1 LLDVLPGVAAVLGG
15 LALIVSARRASGVA
29 GGWLA
34 LMGGVWFLLGPS
46 ISLFW
51 SHATGGPLH
60 SGIGTPLGGNDRA
73 AVEFIGFFY
82 GLGALITGFSAL
94 AIGRFASRP
103 GLVDEPT
110 SAPVTTPES
119 ESESLTR
126 RQDAETQTQEPRAGH
141 VPHRCQAGQSRK
153 RVRSLPRRALI
164 RHVVAGTL
172 AGGFRSS
179 TSEAM
184 LGILR
189 EISTDYLAN
198 TSRPGRGGLSAGE
211 SSPWDPARFR
221 ARRRCGQAPRHPPAR
236 RPKTPAFEGK
246 PCGRWARYS
255 QSWQPHAAASERPA
269 WPVRTARPEVFA
281 HPGLRIRASRAPRRP
296 WRGSQSRRLAAR
308 QK

>member
-1 LLDVLPGVAAVLGG
+1 MRLARSTGAGGGLLILILGIWGIFIPFVGPYFHYGFSPDTAWHFSSNRLWLDVLPGVAAVLGG

-51 SHATGGPLH
+51 SHATGGPPH

-94 AIGRFASRP
+94 AIGRFASPP

-126 RQDAETQTQEPRAGH
+126 RQDVETQTQEPRA
-141 VPHRCQAGQSRK
+141 
-153 RVRSLPRRALI
+153 
-164 RHVVAGTL
+164 
-172 AGGFRSS
+172 
-179 TSEAM
+179 
-184 LGILR
+184 
-189 EISTDYLAN
+189 
-198 TSRPGRGGLSAGE
+198 
-211 SSPWDPARFR
+211 
-221 ARRRCGQAPRHPPAR
+221 
-236 RPKTPAFEGK
+236 
-246 PCGRWARYS
+246 
-255 QSWQPHAAASERPA
+255 
-269 WPVRTARPEVFA
+269 
-281 HPGLRIRASRAPRRP
+281 
-296 WRGSQSRRLAAR
+296 
-308 QK
+308 